1 MFIFMVSIFQA
12 FEKKKKKK
20 KKTNKQTNSSLNMLI
35 ILLPNWVEQQA
46 GITKSNQSTLS
57 WGSDCLYYLKV
68 MKTNIM
74 VKKKLYKIMKKYIQK
89 ERT

>member
-1 MFIFMVSIFQA
+1 MMCIVMFIFIVSNFQA
-12 FEKKKKKK
+12 FGKKK
-20 KKTNKQTNSSLNMLI
+20 KKTLNSLNMLI
-35 ILLPNWVEQQA
+35 ILLPNWVAQQA

-74 VKKKLYKIMKKYIQK
+74 VKKNNLYKIMKKIK
-89 ERT
+89 